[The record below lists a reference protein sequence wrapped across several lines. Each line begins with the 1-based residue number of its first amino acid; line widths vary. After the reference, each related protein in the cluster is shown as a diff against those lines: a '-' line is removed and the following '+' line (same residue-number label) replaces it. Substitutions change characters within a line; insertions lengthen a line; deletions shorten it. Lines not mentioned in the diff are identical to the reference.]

1 MEGFNKPNTY
11 DIPFAKK
18 KRGRKKQ
25 PADEYLKQ
33 AREKVAEIEAAYQE
47 ARKNKASTAE
57 KRRLRNQKTAMVSRI
72 NEVV

>member
-33 AREKVAEIEAAYQE
+33 AREKVAEIEATYQE

-72 NEVV
+72 NEVI